1 MSGVDNPYRASDAAL
16 VDATVLWDVE
26 AAGKWRRFFNFLID
40 YAVAY
45 GLIFVVAF
53 AAAIVFGE
61 QVVAWAENIDRWT
74 DVLLTVTARFLYYTF
89 FEGLLGFTIGKLITN
104 TRVVDEQ
111 GNRLPFGRA
120 ALRSLCRFIPFEP
133 FSLLLS
139 DDDVRRGWHD
149 SLAKSYVVVRGSRG
163 RPVAKPRASLSAQFA
178 DGPLV
183 PANKP
188 EPAAA
193 DTPLPG

>member
-1 MSGVDNPYRASDAAL
+1 MSDLDNPYQASNAEL
-16 VDATVLWDVE
+16 VDATVLWDVQ
-26 AAGKWRRFFNFLID
+26 AAGKWRRFFNLLID

-45 GLIFVVAF
+45 GFFMVAGF
-53 AAAIVFGE
+53 IAALVFGE
-61 QVVAWAENIDRWT
+61 QAVVAWAENVNRWV
-74 DVLLTVTARFLYYTF
+74 DMLLTLSVRFLYYTL
-89 FEGLLGFTIGKLITN
+89 FEGLFGFTIGKLITN

-149 SLAKSYVVVRGSRG
+149 SLAKSYVVVRGSA
-163 RPVAKPRASLSAQFA
+163 AKPRASLSAQFA
-178 DGPLV
+178 DGPLGS
-183 PANKP
+183 ANKP

-193 DTPLPG
+193 EASLPG

>member
-1 MSGVDNPYRASDAAL
+1 MNDIDNPYQASDAAL
-16 VDATVLWDVE
+16 VDTTVSWDVQ

-40 YAVAY
+40 YAAAY
-45 GLIFVVAF
+45 GLIFAAAF

-61 QVVAWAENIDRWT
+61 QVVAWAEDIDRLT
-74 DVLLTVTARFLYYTF
+74 DVLLTLTARFLYYTF
-89 FEGLLGFTIGKLITN
+89 FEGLFGFTIGKLVTN
-104 TRVVDEQ
+104 TRVVDER

-120 ALRSLCRFIPFEP
+120 ALRSVCRFIPFEP

-149 SLAKSYVVVRGSRG
+149 SLAKSYVVVRGSA
-163 RPVAKPRASLSAQFA
+163 AKPRASLSAQFA
-178 DGPLV
+178 DGPLGS
-183 PANKP
+183 ANKP

-193 DTPLPG
+193 EASLPG

>member
-1 MSGVDNPYRASDAAL
+1 MSDVDNPYQASDAAL

-26 AAGKWRRFFNFLID
+26 AAGKWRRFLNFLID
-40 YAVAY
+40 YAAAY
-45 GLIFVVAF
+45 GLIFAAAF
-53 AAAIVFGE
+53 AAALVFGE
-61 QVVAWAENIDRWT
+61 QVVAWAENIDKWT
-74 DVLLTVTARFLYYTF
+74 DILLTIMARFLYYTF
-89 FEGLLGFTIGKLITN
+89 FEGLFGFTIGKLVTN

-111 GNRLPFGRA
+111 GNRLSLGRA

-149 SLAKSYVVVRGSRG
+149 SLAKSYVVVRGSA
-163 RPVAKPRASLSAQFA
+163 AKPRASLSTQFA
-178 DGPLV
+178 DGPLGA
-183 PANKP
+183 ANKP

-193 DTPLPG
+193 EASLPG